1 MSTEDNEHIVIIHT
15 DLLKMYRGQM
25 VISTINRYH
34 ILHQHAENHC
44 VSKTNDLEV
53 VENYLLY

>member
-1 MSTEDNEHIVIIHT
+1 MSNEDNDRIVIIHT

-25 VISTINRYH
+25 VISTRNRYH
-34 ILHQHAENHC
+34 ILHQHAENNC
-44 VSKTNDLEV
+44 VSKKNDLEV